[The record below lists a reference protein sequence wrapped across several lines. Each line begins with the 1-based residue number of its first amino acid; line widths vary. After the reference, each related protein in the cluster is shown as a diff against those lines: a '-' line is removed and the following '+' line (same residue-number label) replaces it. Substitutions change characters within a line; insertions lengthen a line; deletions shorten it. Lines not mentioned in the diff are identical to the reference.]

1 LYVLPIHVP
10 IYTDRDR
17 LFLTTEWHR
26 SLLLLRDALAGRFPE
41 VTVIAPRLPASEAR
55 NYGQSLMP
63 ADREPGL
70 KLVPS
75 FEMKGR
81 ARDYWLTLRNQWK
94 ADLTPYL
101 SQAEVV
107 HAGLDDLYR
116 PIAYSAFRLAVEMD
130 KPTIFVQDTDIA
142 HQSRQLPGSFG
153 AKLKRRIYARLY
165 ERACRKSVRVADLSL
180 LKGNR
185 LMEKYGPDAR
195 WAQKFHDTSHSE
207 RSVLGSEKLEERL
220 KRSEAGPLR
229 LVYMGRF
236 VSRKGV
242 DHSVD
247 IVHRARGLGADVV
260 LDLIGDGPDRAALE
274 AQVDRLGLKG
284 QVKFLGQQ
292 TYGPEFLKTLSET
305 YDALLFTPL
314 AEDTPRMIFDGY
326 AAGLPLLAYGI
337 DYCKERAQ
345 EEGAT
350 LLLPAGDPAGAA
362 KAVADLALRRKERL
376 PALSRKAR
384 EAGLEHSA
392 ENWYRKRTEWTI
404 EAIRRH
410 QSGARR

>member
-1 LYVLPIHVP
+1 MYVLPIHVP
-10 IYTDRDR
+10 IYKEGDR
-17 LFLTTEWHR
+17 LSLTTEWHR
-26 SLLLLRDALAGRFPE
+26 SLLLLRDALAPRFPE
-41 VTVIAPRLPASEAR
+41 VTVIAPWLPVSEAR

-75 FEMKGR
+75 FELRGR
-81 ARDYWLTLRNQWK
+81 ARDYWLHLRAQWM
-94 ADLTPYL
+94 ADLSRYV

-116 PIAYSAFRLAVEMD
+116 PIAYSAFRLAVRMD

-142 HQSRQLPGSFG
+142 HQARQLPGSFG
-153 AKLKRRIYARLY
+153 ARLKRRIYARLY

-185 LMEKYGPDAR
+185 LMEKYGADAR

-207 RSVLGSEKLEERL
+207 RSVVRADKLEERL
-220 KRSEAGPLR
+220 ARSESGPLR

-242 DHSVD
+242 DHGID
-247 IVHRARGLGADVV
+247 IVHRARGLGANVV
-260 LDLIGDGPDRAALE
+260 LDLIGDGPDRATLE
-274 AQVDRLGLKG
+274 AQADRLGLKG
-284 QVKFLGQQ
+284 HVRFLGQK
-292 TYGPEFLKTLSET
+292 TYGPEFLETLSESF
-305 YDALLFTPL
+305 DALLFTPL

-326 AAGLPLLAYGI
+326 AAGLPLVAYGI
-337 DYCKERAQ
+337 DYCQERAR

-350 LLLPAGDPAGAA
+350 LLLPAGDPDGAA
-362 KAVADLALRRKERL
+362 KAVADLALRRRELL

-410 QSGARR
+410 HSATNR